1 LLDSHAIKILDIK
14 TLDTDNLDVPVRPCL
29 SCGRLCQATRCPD
42 CAAVYNRQVNRRRAA
57 QRPSPDERGYGW
69 DWRKVRAE
77 VLERDGWVCRWCGQ
91 PAKTVDHLVP
101 LAQGGARLDPANLA
115 AACLRCN
122 SSRGGQT
129 RQPVFP
135 QC

>member
-1 LLDSHAIKILDIK
+1 
-14 TLDTDNLDVPVRPCL
+14 
-29 SCGRLCQATRCPD
+29 
-42 CAAVYNRQVNRRRAA
+42 VYNRQVNRRKDAA
-57 QRPSPDERGYGW
+57 RPSPAARGYDH
-69 DWRKVRAE
+69 DWRKVRAA

-101 LAQGGARLDPANLA
+101 LAVGGDRLDPANLV

-129 RQPVFP
+129 RRPDFP
-135 QC
+135 QP